1 MKKLQDMVLLYAED
15 ELITQMLYKQQF
27 ANHFKTIYTAN
38 DGQQALG
45 LYYKIKPDVVIL
57 DINMPL
63 IDGLQVCKKIRENDH
78 YTKIILLTSR
88 VDKQTLLDAVEL
100 GLTSYLDKPA
110 TKERIIEALNKL
122 LDYHKSGDTLVW
134 REGSQEYRW
143 YCSKRELFVEQEGIH
158 LTKNEKALL
167 ELLITT
173 KHKNLNY
180 QQISDALYSPETD
193 KVLSDAAIK
202 TLMCGLRSKLPENT
216 IKNEYGLGYFFDR
229 EVIKN

>member
-1 MKKLQDMVLLYAED
+1 
-15 ELITQMLYKQQF
+15 
-27 ANHFKTIYTAN
+27 
-38 DGQQALG
+38 
-45 LYYKIKPDVVIL
+45 
-57 DINMPL
+57 MPL
-63 IDGLQVCKKIRENDH
+63 VNGLQVCKKIREKDRH
-78 YTKIILLTSR
+78 TKIILLTSR
-88 VDKQTLLDAVEL
+88 VDKQTLMDAVEL

-122 LDYHKSGDTLVW
+122 LDYNQSVDALLW
-134 REGSQEYRW
+134 REGTQEYLW
-143 YCSKRELFVEQEGIH
+143 YCSKRELFFEQEAIH

-180 QQISDALYSPETD
+180 QQISDALYSPDSD

-202 TLMCGLRSKLPENT
+202 TLMCGLRSKLPANT

-229 EVIKN
+229 DISKN